1 MILILN
7 KKTFLKQVIFKLQGM
22 EVHGVPEYVVVG
34 GRVCVDEC
42 DVKAVH
48 GFGKYVETAP
58 YPPHVYDIVEERE
71 KQPRGIA
78 RSEAEA
84 RKFAEEDA
92 AFARAREAAKAAR
105 AAMEMAIALENSV
118 HQNGNHHLDPIMSR
132 PNSIS
137 GTCTPTLPNSAI
149 ATPSVKGPRLEGQR
163 NLQDST
169 FSISGKS
176 LIFFLL

>member
-1 MILILN
+1 
-7 KKTFLKQVIFKLQGM
+7 M
-22 EVHGVPEYVVVG
+22 ECHGVPEYVVVG

-48 GFGKYVETAP
+48 GFGKYVETSP
-58 YPPHVYDIVEERE
+58 YPPYVYEIVEERE

-78 RSEAEA
+78 RSENEA

-92 AFARAREAAKAAR
+92 AFAKAREAAKAAR
-105 AAMEMAIALENSV
+105 AAKEMAIALQNSV
-118 HQNGNHHLDPIMSR
+118 HQNGNHNHLEPIMTR

-149 ATPSVKGPRLEGQR
+149 ATPSVKGPRMEGQR

-169 FSISGKS
+169 FSISGEFSS
-176 LIFFLL
+176 LHLSGKRVF